1 MFKNYLKVTFRNLWF
16 QKGYTLINVSG
27 LAIGL
32 LCCLLIVMYVL
43 DELSY
48 DKHFLNSERI
58 YRVGVRG
65 VVGDQDI
72 SGVQTSSL
80 MAHTLIDEYPEVLNA
95 TRLHHTP
102 NMLVRYGEKVFNETR
117 FMWVDSNFFDVF
129 SIPLVYGDPATA
141 LSKDHTVAMTLE
153 VAKKYFD
160 DPSQAIGE
168 TVTFEDG
175 TPYVV
180 SAIISNPHPNS
191 HFHYGML
198 SPLSSWEWNYE
209 EFWLNH
215 FMYTYVML
223 HKQADP
229 PQLEAKFPSF
239 IEKYVAGHL
248 QRISGMS
255 LQEFEA
261 SGSHLS
267 YFLQPLQ
274 DIHLKSHFTG
284 ELEPNSDIKYV
295 YILSLIAVFIL
306 LIASIN
312 FMNLATSRSAGRSKE
327 VGVRKVMG
335 STRRQLILQFLFESV
350 LLTTIAM
357 IIALIMMELL
367 TPSFNNIAGKNL
379 SLGYASNWFVFPMLI
394 SITVLVGT
402 LAGSYPAFFLSSF
415 RPVLV
420 LKGMIGKKNRG
431 RNFRN
436 VLVVFQFGISILL
449 FISTFIIYGQMK
461 YIQNKRLGF
470 SKENIVVIKRGWAI
484 GQKPD
489 GSLIETAPNAT
500 VIDAFKNDLLANPH
514 IISIT
519 GSSSL
524 PGKELRNVIF
534 TPEGALKEEQHPIN
548 LYMAD
553 YDFARTLNL
562 ELVEGRFFSREV
574 ASDSL
579 AVVLNESAARVLGYD
594 PPYVGKRVGFPG
606 NSRFYLTIVGVVK
619 DFHYESLHKPIA
631 PLLIGFEN
639 LYRTYISVRIR
650 PQDVSETIKY
660 IEQTWSKFIPYKP
673 FEYFF
678 FDDDYDQLYQAE
690 QRISVLFTVFSV
702 LAILIACLGLF
713 GLASFTAERRTKE
726 IGVRKALGASVP
738 NIVFLLSREF
748 TKWVIIA
755 NVLAWPLA
763 YYFMNQ
769 WLEGFAYRIEIN
781 LFTFI
786 LASLIT
792 LFIALV
798 TVSYQSI
805 RAATINPVE
814 AIRYE

>member
-1 MFKNYLKVTFRNLWF
+1 MYKNYLKVTFRNLWI
-16 QKGYTLINVSG
+16 QKGYTLINISG

-48 DKHFLNSERI
+48 DRHFQNSENI

-65 VVGDQDI
+65 IVGDQDI

-80 MAHTLIDEYPEVLNA
+80 MARTLVEEYPEVLHA

-102 NMLVRYGEKVFNETR
+102 NMLVRYDEKVFNETH

-141 LSKDHTVAMTLE
+141 LSKDHTVVMTLD

-160 DPSQAIGE
+160 DPSEAIGE

-175 TPYVV
+175 TPYMV
-180 SAIISNPHPNS
+180 SAIISNPRPNS

-198 SPLSSWEWNYE
+198 SPLSSWEWDYE

-215 FMYTYVML
+215 FMYTYIML
-223 HKQADP
+223 HGQADP
-229 PQLEAKFPSF
+229 QQLQAKFPSF

-248 QRISGMS
+248 QQISGMS

-267 YFLQPLQ
+267 YFLQPLH
-274 DIHLKSHFTG
+274 DIHLKSHFIG
-284 ELEPNSDIKYV
+284 ELEPNSDIKYI
-295 YILSLIAVFIL
+295 YIVSLIALFIL
-306 LIASIN
+306 IIASIN
-312 FMNLATSRSAGRSKE
+312 FMNLATARSAGRSKE

-335 STRRQLILQFLFESV
+335 STKNQLIVQFMFESV
-350 LLTTIAM
+350 LLTLISM
-357 IIALIMMELL
+357 GIALILVELVL
-367 TPSFNNIAGKNL
+367 PAFNNIADKELTMGYLRHWYVIPGLLFFSLFVGIL
-379 SLGYASNWFVFPMLI
+379 S
-394 SITVLVGT
+394 GT
-402 LAGSYPAFFLSSF
+402 YPAFILSSF
-415 RPVLV
+415 RPVIA
-420 LKGMIGKKNRG
+420 LKGMIGDKNRG

-436 VLVVFQFGISILL
+436 VLVVFQFAISIIL

-461 YIQNKRLGF
+461 FIQNKRLGF
-470 SKENIVVIKRGWAI
+470 TKENIVVIKRGWAI

-514 IISIT
+514 IISVA

-524 PGKELRNVIF
+524 PGKELRNAIF
-534 TPEGALKEEQHPIN
+534 TQEGALREEQHPIN
-548 LYMAD
+548 VYMAD

-562 ELVEGRFFSREV
+562 ELVEGRYFSREV
-574 ASDSL
+574 ASDSM
-579 AVVLNESAARVLGYD
+579 AVVLNESAVRVLGYD

-639 LYRTYISVRIR
+639 LYRTYISVRIQ
-650 PQDVSETIKY
+650 PQDVSVTLKY
-660 IEQTWSKFIPYKP
+660 IEQTWNKFIPYKP

-678 FDDDYDQLYQAE
+678 FDDDYDQLYNAE
-690 QRISVLFTVFSV
+690 QRISVLFTIFSS

-748 TKWVIIA
+748 TRWVIIA
-755 NVLAWPLA
+755 NVIAWPLA

-769 WLEGFAYRIEIN
+769 WLQGFAYRIDIN
-781 LFTFI
+781 LITFV

-792 LFIALV
+792 LLIALL

-805 RAATINPVE
+805 RAATINPVD